1 MINNTRQA
9 LQSELDSFFDQI
21 LDSEQCQ
28 TVTKSAF
35 CQARKSLNPQSL
47 RDLLQQSAKGL
58 STGFDAP
65 RWHGLRVIALDSSII
80 RVPNNTE
87 CATHFGYMKTSCGK
101 KRPLARASALWDVAR
116 ECFVDATLGKYA
128 EDDRTLA
135 FKHLSQLSSQDLV
148 VMDRGYPSRDWM
160 AALQQQKIPFCARIT
175 TTQWRAVKQ
184 FVLSG
189 KSDQVHDMGTH
200 KQSLNLRLL
209 KYQLPNGTSLV
220 LVTNVLSQTLT
231 PADFSQLYRHRW
243 RIEEAFKHIKSRL
256 QVENWSGILPL
267 ATEQDFY
274 ATLIRTNCAACLR
287 LAARPLADT
296 LEAANEPLSNGW
308 RNKLN
313 RAYSVTSLNPHLSRL
328 ILFAPCQKVLKK
340 LLLRLQA
347 PSNYVM
353 TKPNRVEKR
362 VIGVRIHGFHS
373 PYKVA

>member
-1 MINNTRQA
+1 
-9 LQSELDSFFDQI
+9 
-21 LDSEQCQ
+21 
-28 TVTKSAF
+28 
-35 CQARKSLNPQSL
+35 
-47 RDLLQQSAKGL
+47 
-58 STGFDAP
+58 
-65 RWHGLRVIALDSSII
+65 
-80 RVPNNTE
+80 
-87 CATHFGYMKTSCGK
+87 
-101 KRPLARASALWDVAR
+101 
-116 ECFVDATLGKYA
+116 LGKYA

-160 AALQQQKIPFCARIT
+160 AALQQQQIPFCARIT
-175 TTQWRAVKQ
+175 ITQWRAVKQ
-184 FVLSG
+184 FILSG
-189 KSDQVHDMGTH
+189 KSDQVHDMGTP

-209 KYQLPNGTSLV
+209 KYCLPNGATLV
-220 LVTNVLSQTLT
+220 LITNILSQTLT

-256 QVENWSGILPL
+256 QVENWSSILPL

-274 ATLIRTNCAACLR
+274 ATLIRANCAACLR

-296 LEAANEPLSNGW
+296 LEAANEPLSSGW

-313 RAYSVTSLNPHLSRL
+313 RAYSVTSLNAHLSRL
-328 ILFAPCQKVLKK
+328 ILFAPCQKVIKK

-353 TKPNRVEKR
+353 TKPNRAEKR
-362 VIGVRIHGFHS
+362 IIGVRIQGFHS